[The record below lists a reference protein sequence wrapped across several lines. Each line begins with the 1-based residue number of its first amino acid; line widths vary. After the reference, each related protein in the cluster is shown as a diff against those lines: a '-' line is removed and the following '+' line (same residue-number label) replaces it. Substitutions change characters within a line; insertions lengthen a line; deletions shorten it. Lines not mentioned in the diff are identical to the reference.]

1 MWCDDFDA
9 DLLAVIPGAATAL
22 GESAGAALLT
32 YSTLTGGKINSP
44 SAWNTAAGLTA
55 FFWTS
60 PQHRP
65 DACWA
70 TSDPVVPCTF
80 MEAVRDEWVHSC
92 AVSVNG
98 LLVWRPPVRLME
110 RLMYD
115 LRGWTVLPGDER
127 EQIRRDVLASLE
139 SAARRLTSALVPA
152 VTP

>member
-32 YSTLTGGKINSP
+32 YSTLTGGK
-44 SAWNTAAGLTA
+44 
-55 FFWTS
+55 
-60 PQHRP
+60 
-65 DACWA
+65 
-70 TSDPVVPCTF
+70 
-80 MEAVRDEWVHSC
+80 WVHSC